1 MYTGQYNVAKAI
13 TFIVYGWGSGSEKNV
28 LSMWSKF
35 SGQTRNYHLVVHF
48 THGVFSRVQLMENRA
63 DVN

>member
-1 MYTGQYNVAKAI
+1 MYTVQYSVTKAKHI
-13 TFIVYGWGSGSEKNV
+13 HRLWMGKLQTR
-28 LSMWSKF
+28 
-35 SGQTRNYHLVVHF
+35 QTRNYHSVVHF